1 VSVRRRCACR
11 EGAAGQRRRIIRGG
25 GQGRRKRAAH
35 KECADR
41 RQRRELRRLERI
53 VAANLRPP
61 AARTHPSPH
70 PRPPAVSE
78 RDTQCTHTPTGPG
91 VETACACVGQSI
103 HTDVFRLLM
112 LARRGTYPVPL
123 SLIWASSEGAACT
136 RYTVCGAEECWWSS
150 GMALGTHSR
159 VAVRWQSDAGWQ
171 IIQPAPQ

>member
-1 VSVRRRCACR
+1 MSVRRRCACR

-35 KECADR
+35 IEVAFDR
-41 RQRRELRRLERI
+41 GQRRELRRLERI
-53 VAANLRPP
+53 VVSNLRPP
-61 AARTHPSPH
+61 AAHTSIAAPTPTRRLRARHSTPTHGPLKL
-70 PRPPAVSE
+70 RECGSE
-78 RDTQCTHTPTGPG
+78 RARA
-91 VETACACVGQSI
+91 VR
-103 HTDVFRLLM
+103 TDVLRLLM
-112 LARRGTYPVPL
+112 LTRRGTYPVPL

-136 RYTVCGAEECWWSS
+136 RYTVGAAEECWWSS